1 MGKIYTKQ
9 EIDLLSKN
17 PNVKYVRKN
26 RLVLTLKF
34 RQTIYDEWINKPNV
48 GTIRKLLV
56 DNGIDSGITGSEFI
70 RHLQERFKIKKPS
83 GASNDKFGTRYIP
96 FKTNEKD
103 NEYLLKTGVFIKR
116 RKGIAFSDKF
126 IAEVSLTYPD
136 VSIEDK
142 LKEKGI
148 NLDIVGYQR
157 IHILKRKL
165 DSESYKTIEKSS
177 YNDEFKIKYS
187 NHPYVEK
194 IVNKHFVFKKVF
206 YKDAK
211 LFQDYPIEEILKIFN
226 LDSNDF
232 SYNFKAQLLFKI
244 RNQNY
249 ECNNFINDKSIL
261 ANRISKLEEIV
272 TSNNKDIKESIKRST
287 KLSKKEVIKLIEA
300 SFTNKN
306 KIDIA
311 NNLGISKSSY
321 YSILKDD
328 NYGLC
333 EKDTKNKLIEDY
345 KNIKKVL
352 DSEPYP
358 MGKRT
363 IYMKMDSICGF
374 HYSIRKISR
383 LMRLNGS
390 VCKIRQTKQ
399 SSKEIRELVKR
410 NTKPNILNRRF
421 RLGYP
426 NQIKLT
432 DVTYLKY
439 GNNKIAYKSTIKD
452 SVTGKIDACVISDSN
467 DLNLALDTLKKL
479 DKDSYSDGSIFHS
492 DQGILYLSDCF
503 QDKLKEMGFI
513 QSMSKRGNCQDN
525 ASMESLF
532 GHFKDECNYY
542 DCLTLD
548 EVISK
553 VNNYVDY
560 YNNRRPQWNRN
571 KMTPIEYEK
580 YLLSLSKKEYGL
592 YLKIEEDGY
601 LKMKEK
607 AKKLAI
613 KRNKTLG
620 VEECYGIIR

>member
-34 RQTIYDEWINKPNV
+34 RQMIYDEWINKPNV

-56 DNGIDSGITGSEFI
+56 DNGIDPGITGSEFI

-177 YNDEFKIKYS
+177 YNDEFKTKYS

-249 ECNNFINDKSIL
+249 ECDNFINDKSIL
-261 ANRISKLEEIV
+261 TNRISKLEEIV

-287 KLSKKEVIKLIEA
+287 KLSKKEVVKLIEA

-311 NNLGISKSSY
+311 NDLGIPKSSY

-390 VCKIRQTKQ
+390 VCKIRQAKQ

-439 GNNKIAYKSTIKD
+439 GNNKTAYKSTIKD

-467 DLNLALDTLKKL
+467 DLNLALDTIKKL
-479 DKDSYSDGSIFHS
+479 DKDSYSNGSIFHS
-492 DQGILYLSDCF
+492 DQGILYLSDYF

-532 GHFKDECNYY
+532 GHFKDECNYH

-580 YLLSLSKKEYGL
+580 YLLSLSKEEYDL
-592 YLKIEEDGY
+592 YLKIEEDKY